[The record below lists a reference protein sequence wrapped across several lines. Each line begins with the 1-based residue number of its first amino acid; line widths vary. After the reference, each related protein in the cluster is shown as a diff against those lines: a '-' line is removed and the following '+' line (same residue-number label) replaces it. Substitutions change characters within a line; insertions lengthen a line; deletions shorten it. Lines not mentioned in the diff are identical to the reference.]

1 LTSADAGTLITNS
14 AAITITVEGLSV
26 GQQVDFLQANA
37 AQITFTAGVGMTLY
51 SKESKLKTAAQWSPA
66 GVKCIATNTY
76 ALVGDLGA

>member
-1 LTSADAGTLITNS
+1 
-14 AAITITVEGLSV
+14 
-26 GQQVDFLQANA
+26 
-37 AQITFTAGVGMTLY
+37 MTLY